1 MQQRRPEIVGFGLT
15 RGCLRCVISYFCM
28 QKVLVAA
35 GQLKRKEPG
44 SNEDL
49 LLIRAMR
56 DSNVPKV
63 RDCCGLPGVRY
74 HTNHILKQPTI
85 LTRQFHTNVNVFSSD
100 LPQLHNIHRMI
111 VH

>member
-1 MQQRRPEIVGFGLT
+1 M
-15 RGCLRCVISYFCM
+15 
-28 QKVLVAA
+28 AA

-63 RDCCGLPGVRY
+63 KGMPGIRDNLRCRLHLATAHNTHTGEGGVRVAGVPY
-74 HTNHILKQPTI
+74 IYTFLQIILWFI
-85 LTRQFHTNVNVFSSD
+85 
-100 LPQLHNIHRMI
+100 
-111 VH
+111 